1 MHALSLQWNIEY
13 EEYSV
18 IHCYRKGVLLSTLMV
33 RIMPFTLLH
42 VVEDNVVKNYFIS
55 FDIDDKGILGSF
67 HKSCAFILQILHV
80 SYPLLARF
88 FDRDSFNFSFFL
100 YAAVLKI
107 MLKSDAINTM
117 QPQVQTSY

>member
-1 MHALSLQWNIEY
+1 
-13 EEYSV
+13 
-18 IHCYRKGVLLSTLMV
+18 MV
-33 RIMPFTLLH
+33 QIMPFMLLH
-42 VVEDNVVKNYFIS
+42 VAEDNLVKNYFIS
-55 FDIDDKGILGSF
+55 FDIDDKGIVVSF
-67 HKSCAFILQILHV
+67 YKSCAFILQILHV